1 VLLAS
6 FLWMMTFTSNAQYWI
21 QKAGGITIDEASDIA
36 LDNNG
41 NTYTVGYFT
50 GTANFGSTTLN
61 AQGSTDIFLL
71 KTNNQGLIQWAV
83 SAGGTSSDKGL
94 AIAVDNAGNSY
105 ITGFYNG
112 TVMFDTVSFTAL
124 GLQDAFAAKYDAN
137 GNLQWVKTI
146 GGTNAD
152 IGNGI
157 AVDYSGNAIVTG
169 EFSGTA
175 SFGSIALTSLAGST
189 DAFITKLSSSG
200 GFSWAKKRRWSR
212 HR

>member
-1 VLLAS
+1 ML
-6 FLWMMTFTSNAQYWI
+6 TFTSTAQYWI

-36 LDNNG
+36 LDNSG

-112 TVMFDTVSFTAL
+112 TVMFDTVSF
-124 GLQDAFAAKYDAN
+124 
-137 GNLQWVKTI
+137 
-146 GGTNAD
+146 
-152 IGNGI
+152 
-157 AVDYSGNAIVTG
+157 
-169 EFSGTA
+169 
-175 SFGSIALTSLAGST
+175 
-189 DAFITKLSSSG
+189 
-200 GFSWAKKRRWSR
+200 
-212 HR
+212 